1 MIQRIQSIWLL
12 ISALC
17 AAFSYKYS
25 FYSGNKLNP
34 DGTQSFENLDAG
46 SNFILL
52 ITTAILAAGCFYII
66 FLYKDR
72 KQQFWLTLA
81 ALGLSVINL
90 FIYYNE
96 TKKYISGNVSLGSI
110 LSIGIPILLLLAAM
124 GIRKDQKLVKSVDR
138 LR

>member
-12 ISALC
+12 VSALC
-17 AAFSYKYS
+17 AAFSYKFP
-25 FYSGNKLNP
+25 FYSGNILNA
-34 DGTQSFENLDAG
+34 DATQSFEKLDAS

-66 FLYKDR
+66 FLYKNR

-81 ALGLSVINL
+81 ALGLAVINI

-96 TKKYISGNVSLGSI
+96 TKKYVSGNVSLGSV
-110 LSIGIPILLLLAAM
+110 LSIGIPILLMLAAM

>member
-25 FYSGNKLNP
+25 FYSGNILNP
-34 DGTQSFENLDAG
+34 DGTQNFEKLDAG

>member
-12 ISALC
+12 VAALC
-17 AAFSYKYS
+17 AAFSYKFS
-25 FYSGNKLNP
+25 FYSGNMQKP
-34 DGTQSFENLDAG
+34 DGTQSFEKLDAS

-52 ITTAILAAGCFYII
+52 ITTGILAAVCFYII
-66 FLYKDR
+66 FLYKNR
-72 KQQFWLTLA
+72 SQQFWLTLA
-81 ALGLSVINL
+81 ALGLSAINL

-96 TKKYISGNVSLGSI
+96 TKKFISGNVALGSI
-110 LSIGIPILLLLAAM
+110 LSIGIPILLMLAAM

>member
-1 MIQRIQSIWLL
+1 VPHSVISILFT
-12 ISALC
+12 
-17 AAFSYKYS
+17 AATI
-25 FYSGNKLNP
+25 LNP
-34 DGTQSFENLDAG
+34 DGTQNFEKLDAG

>member
-12 ISALC
+12 VSALC
-17 AAFSYKYS
+17 AASSYKFP
-25 FYSGNKLNP
+25 FYSGNMLNP
-34 DGTQSFENLDAG
+34 DGTQSFEKLDAG

-52 ITTAILAAGCFYII
+52 ITTAVLGAGCFYII
-66 FLYKDR
+66 FLYKNR
-72 KQQFWLTLA
+72 EQQFWLTLA

-90 FIYYNE
+90 FIYFNE
-96 TKKYISGNVSLGSI
+96 TQKYTSGNMALGSV
-110 LSIGIPILLLLAAM
+110 LSIGTPIFLLLAAM